1 MSFPFGDGTHGGL
14 RADAPHTKP
23 PNSRQSSVRYADTP
37 TVIGQKH
44 QNEDNTAIHDYG
56 GDLERG
62 LGSIDT
68 NGEHRTSQ
76 EAING
81 KSGAATS
88 GARRPSMFNRTFTQ
102 QIRNA
107 GMDEGLNFKDLSK
120 EDKRQV
126 MMLPFA
132 YLMDTSFKDGKHR
145 HIKYELIRS
154 NNE

>member
-1 MSFPFGDGTHGGL
+1 
-14 RADAPHTKP
+14 
-23 PNSRQSSVRYADTP
+23 
-37 TVIGQKH
+37 
-44 QNEDNTAIHDYG
+44 
-56 GDLERG
+56 
-62 LGSIDT
+62 
-68 NGEHRTSQ
+68 
-76 EAING
+76 
-81 KSGAATS
+81 
-88 GARRPSMFNRTFTQ
+88 MFNRTFTQ

-145 HIKYELIRS
+145 HIQYESIRS